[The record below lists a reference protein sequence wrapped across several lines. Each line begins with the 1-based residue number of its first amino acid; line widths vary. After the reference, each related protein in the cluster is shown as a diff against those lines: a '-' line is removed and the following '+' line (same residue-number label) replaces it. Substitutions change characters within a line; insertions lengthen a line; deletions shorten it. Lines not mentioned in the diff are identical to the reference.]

1 MSTKRK
7 VAVLGASGYT
17 GRELQRLLSQHPQLE
32 LSGFLS
38 SRVGEEPE
46 QPELPYDAPIER
58 LEWSRLD
65 GVEGV
70 FLCTPHLA
78 SAELAKQCLQRG
90 VKVVDLSADFRFRDA
105 ALYKATYDHTHPA
118 PELLPEAVY
127 GLTEHAREQV
137 QGARL
142 VANPGCYPTSIL
154 LPLLPLVRHGLIAAH
169 TIVCD
174 SKSGVSGAGKKPSAR
189 THFGASHENFLA
201 YGVGFHRHGN
211 EIKSQLGLQNLVFV
225 PHLLPVFRGIL
236 STIYVQAAGGAKAAD
251 LRACLA
257 ETYAHERFVKVYPR
271 GMPELDRVQ
280 RTNECHMALEQNGDT
295 IVMVS
300 VIDNLLKGASGQ
312 ALQNMNLMLGLEETA
327 GLA

>member
-1 MSTKRK
+1 
-7 VAVLGASGYT
+7 
-17 GRELQRLLSQHPQLE
+17 
-32 LSGFLS
+32 
-38 SRVGEEPE
+38 
-46 QPELPYDAPIER
+46 
-58 LEWSRLD
+58 
-65 GVEGV
+65 
-70 FLCTPHLA
+70 
-78 SAELAKQCLQRG
+78 
-90 VKVVDLSADFRFRDA
+90 
-105 ALYKATYDHTHPA
+105 
-118 PELLPEAVY
+118 
-127 GLTEHAREQV
+127 
-137 QGARL
+137 L

-257 ETYAHERFVKVYPR
+257 ETYSNERFVKVYPR